1 MNGYNVGNTQEEF
14 DKLMDT
20 NEESRKWAYDRAQE
34 LGYNVGKDYNEFTS
48 LVGPEKPAQ
57 TQANTEQ
64 AAAQAG
70 EAPKQDAA
78 KPTWQQSM
86 AYQMQAGD
94 IARSTQQSM
103 QDFNTRMENIRKG
116 NTLGKTSDYSFN
128 PESGKMEQRYYTTQG
143 DEVTTPT
150 EQSRLNLRYRDEW
163 EATTEEGRKHR
174 EERMQNDYEGAVN
187 AALAKFDP
195 DNAALQVWQQAEDKA
210 RDEFG
215 NYQDERS
222 KPSWNNLVRG
232 AADGMNVTGGLGA
245 DNVDTGIKAFA
256 THLKYHD
263 LQRMANDAW
272 NMLGTERQQA
282 ITDDIA
288 AALKNRYPQATDEQI
303 QQAAKEMARE
313 QSDRRMYAVA
323 IEKNAPQ
330 SATEYFLRKAIGGNA
345 LMKINEAF
353 ARKQAGTTGDWEAR
367 EIAEQQ
373 YEKQGHKVAGIA
385 GTVTGFALD
394 PLTWASAGVG
404 GSAVKGSMWLGGK
417 LLGQAATRKFGST
430 LAGRMI
436 TGAIGGGANFATFE
450 AGGEAL
456 DQTKWGSYIDEETGE
471 RKEGFSW
478 GNVGRRAG
486 HGALM
491 GSITGT
497 IAPFLGNVSDKLVKA
512 TESTAGKLA
521 VRTGELGVGTLAE
534 GTIFAVPELI
544 QKAEE
549 YNNYI
554 DSLSDEN
561 SPNYIA
567 DEQQRAAKIEELRN
581 QRGEAMQDVWTD
593 NMAMIAGFK
602 AQHMLKSAPARIAE
616 YQRLG
621 KGKAGFETRIRMMLD
636 GTRPELALTDDE
648 KKELEGKYD
657 DLKELTEEYKRYAEA
672 KEEYDK
678 AHPNT
683 TDAGRMIGSD
693 AEPDI
698 PYNRFTE
705 LMNDG
710 SISEAARAKMYYY
723 LTGNVLPMST
733 VMFSDVR
740 ENKDAEGNIEGY
752 TVQSIGAN
760 GVITSRTFDS
770 KKRAEVEVNRINRQA
785 ELNGFDVGERFY
797 DNRGDQRR
805 MYEACQTV
813 AEEVGAPANLLFEL
827 MKEKTETMDEVE
839 LQWVEKIVRAYEGLG
854 DKYGSSEVRAEVNE
868 KYGVDVDKAIGKERN
883 RRSDKEQ
890 AAVEEYGKRLF
901 ADAKQKQE
909 EAAGRGEAPVDPN
922 APTTGSQAAALLGL
936 DEEAPGESTESAAFK
951 RGQKADTQERQDIA
965 IELAETG
972 SQEAQDAWNG
982 VVQSISEDAEY
993 MAAQNRE
1000 RNKELRHADG
1010 SLRPAVLKE
1019 KDSEGNNQTVY
1030 IIEGNVQMTPDGS
1043 MVDKA
1048 ASDNIVVIYNPATGE
1063 RKQIDPT
1070 SDTGISSLGAVATAE
1085 QQEADIERRKQEY
1098 IQSQLDEAQ
1107 GTVRFEPG
1115 QQLILPT
1122 GEEAVVV
1129 AIGGEGENIT
1139 VALADGTQATVQRS
1153 ELQRIRD
1160 EKARADYRKRHNIAD
1175 EPQAQQPEA
1184 AQAQPQ
1190 QQQPAANVVSGAPAE
1205 YAEGMEITIRDDEDG
1220 VEKPAMVMGLVRY
1233 ENGQFVPDA
1242 NGGIVEYLMDGEVR
1256 HDHLDK
1262 IGEKV
1267 VNYVVPGQPEPA
1279 AEAPAA
1285 PVAENGLTTE
1295 PQRNDN
1301 GTTAEQPA
1309 EQTPEPQAEPEPTNL
1324 VTPASDQVSD
1334 QVADAMPMTGTGE
1347 DAEPDF
1353 MATTPQRG
1361 HRFIYDEAGL
1371 SREEA
1376 NQFVANNIEA
1386 ANKALDK
1393 VKQKTPKMGTSIV
1406 KFNKDKA
1413 AWQQQVSEAQNA
1425 VDYWN
1430 GVKAEQDRI
1439 ALQEREAQR
1448 ERDAA
1453 AHDAAVL
1460 AEQQRQ
1466 AEELARQQEQAE
1478 RGANAVHP
1486 AIRDK
1491 WEAAPKI
1498 EGAENEI
1505 TLANGERVKGRYVL
1519 VESGAATPSHNPN
1532 MEFAPSEGFPVDENG
1547 QTVNDRDYERDKD
1560 AQDITRSMGASYD
1573 SRAIQEIPIVSNDG
1587 VVLSGNGRTMA
1598 GELAA
1603 QNNTD
1608 GAYIEHLQK
1617 YPQQFGFT
1625 PEQVQGMQHPR
1636 VLFVP
1641 DEAMPYTTETFAK
1654 FNQQGMKSQSRTEQ
1668 SVKLGKTVDDAT
1680 FGRIIQSINAFDSLN
1695 DFYNDPAAAT
1705 NAIGELRNAGVISS
1719 MQYAEMFDGESVSG
1733 AGRQMLENMLIG
1745 KAFEGNPDAIRQL
1758 SAYPAMRQ
1766 SVISALAEISNN
1778 LKLGEDYSVGEE
1790 LASAIDLAYKARKG
1804 GMKSGEPVS
1813 VFARQLNLF
1822 PFEEGET
1829 VADYTNATV
1838 LMLADRLNGSKTNQL
1853 KKWMAIYNHAA
1864 TDAANGQLDVFN
1876 GGVKSKDDIIK
1887 EALNVLDYGT
1897 EAEQRA
1903 AVNAAKEQRK
1913 ATAAGESR
1921 GGSEGVQQDGVSST
1935 GEPGNDVADVKKEL
1949 HAKVND
1955 WLTDENIEW
1964 AEGKDFD
1971 EIAEHFGN
1979 TPEPIAVIPS
1989 IVKDNIPTLEDSYLY
2004 CGKAYMIDHQ
2014 ANHHPELEISEYD
2027 NIQTILDNYDDIKDL
2042 SDGDNIKIAF
2052 VKKLDKGYAVVAELS
2067 KENDKIILHKTFFY
2081 RDAAGRRVPYKN
2093 KPSILKKWSVDGSTT
2108 ISPANEKQ
2116 PADTENISALDHSS
2130 EGKGTNNSA
2139 NNQENSVK
2147 SAERPEKINIK
2158 GKEYDVKEL
2167 ENDLLEELK
2176 DRLSEHDD
2184 MEIVGVRLVGSYMR
2198 GEERPDS
2205 DLDLLME
2212 FKGDA
2217 SEDGLFNE
2225 LNDEDNRITVNGVT
2239 VDVNP
2244 ITKGKSGTMDEWEK
2258 RNAGFTKTE
2267 PNAVKEPAEQPNAN
2281 YTIEPTTYTNK
2292 KGKTTPMHLVTFGR
2306 ELSKE
2311 ELRAGKE
2318 LARESRGW
2326 WDSKQGGFM
2335 MRDEESAKALA
2346 EALGNE
2352 EAVQDAQPLSV
2363 EDVAA
2368 VSDQAEVKAVDEAIK
2383 VEQEPQVTPQ
2393 YDYDREENVLDTVLA
2408 GLREALN
2415 NRTPGSIPNIN
2426 AIEKEI
2432 RDLRKRIKAIED
2444 GMPTA
2449 AGETVP
2455 QAFAQLADLNGRRR
2469 AYERFLRELREKME
2483 EDRRDEA
2490 LAAHGVKLGDKVII
2504 RGKEATI
2511 YDADEKQVTLDTGLA
2526 PVMYEVVDWDKVE
2539 IPKPEKEYHGGDH
2552 VFSLKHNANKDILM
2566 AHHANG
2572 KVEYTFTDGT
2582 KASADEVQ
2590 DALPMEEEASKAVQ
2604 PFKTE
2609 KEAKDYLVSIGYDRD
2624 SQYMNNPKNEAQDYI
2639 DEANYQREQRARQ
2652 EEPKAEQPKQEEK
2665 KEQKA
2670 KSKWV
2675 NEEDQE
2681 RFEKLQQRLR
2691 KKIWGQLNV
2700 GVDPEILAIGVEMS
2714 YLMLKHGAR
2723 KFNEFAKNLIEALG
2737 EEVRPYIKAFYNGA
2751 RDLPEMAEYEK
2762 DMTPYEEVRQF
2773 DVMNFDKKGA
2783 KDIVAT
2789 AEHVA
2794 REQVVEREA
2803 KEATDKL
2810 KQERNEE
2817 RKENEQQVAADTEAI
2832 AGEAAAVAGEV
2843 ESKLP
2848 SAGNEQEVNDLAK
2861 SVDDAIDKVNEQL
2874 AVLGYYEAEPVAGDY
2889 NEAKGYMLNAE
2900 KKAVRNVTELFKTL
2914 TKELGISDPVVYDA
2928 KGKKQKSVRAYIAP
2942 AGGDVTMRLTLDR
2955 DKGIELYM
2963 DFSLQ
2968 PDYENSRDNLK
2979 LTGIMYRVEQPGN
2992 SGQDRYLTS
3001 NEYFPTD
3008 VTVKDMLED
3017 IRRVA
3022 GKWLPKEDYVAMAQR
3037 ISGEKTQEN
3046 AKSGS
3051 KISKSKKK
3059 AVSLQQQ
3066 TMPDLFSGLFD
3077 EEGNSLEP
3085 QNSNDHDTGRENRR
3099 GSVEVPQGESSRSG
3113 SANNS
3118 GLDTSVSERGHD
3130 GRGDSSVQGGAEQV
3144 RSSIGRSSGRL
3155 QGLGERERK
3164 PEPAPLA
3171 ESERKNT
3178 HNNHAERGTD
3188 YAPQS
3193 VNARIEANI
3202 AAIETMQR
3210 LIESGRQATP
3220 EDMSVLRRFSGWG
3233 GLGAAFK
3240 EKDGWVA
3247 NPVNKRLRELL
3258 SPDAYEAANMSRNSA
3273 YYTPAPVI
3281 DTMWDV
3287 ARAMGFRGGSVLE
3300 GSAGIG
3306 NIIGL
3311 MPADMSE
3318 RSDIHAVE
3326 IDETT
3331 GNILSLLYP
3340 DAKVEVKGFEKT
3352 HVPNGSVDL
3361 AITNVPFV
3369 TGLRVMDETGDK
3381 DLSRKFHDIHDF
3393 CIAKNVR
3400 KLKEGGVGIFI
3411 TSSGTLDS
3419 PNSAKLRN
3427 WLVNEGAADV
3437 VGAFRMHNQTFGGTG
3452 ATSDIIVIRKRVNG
3466 QKSANA
3472 IDVSGTL
3479 PIRTVK
3485 YDTGETKRGSSEIII
3500 KDLVLDVNKHFVEHP
3515 EDMAGE
3521 MAFAFEKGDNYRATS
3536 KALYPRPDINQEQRL
3551 SEWARQFA
3559 DMDWDKAE
3567 ERETQQVVYEN
3578 LGEDV
3583 KEGSMLLDG
3592 NGNLCLA
3599 QRGKAVPV
3607 SVNENKVKG
3616 HTKAECF
3623 NGYKAIKDALAD
3635 VLEYQ
3640 TANSDDKGLKPLLD
3654 RLNKAYDDFVK
3665 TYGHLNKNTSISF
3678 LRNDMDYP
3686 SIAALESVSESNDKD
3701 GKRVATYSKTD
3712 VFSHRVV
3719 EKESEPKPTTIKD
3732 GIIASIYLN
3741 GRVDVPYIAEQL
3753 DMSDGDVRRQIVE
3766 SGLGFENPTTTEM
3779 EVSYEYLSGNVREK
3793 LRQARENNAD
3803 GRYDAN
3809 IKALERVIPMDIP
3822 SHLIEFTL
3830 GSSWVEPKLYED
3842 FVKER
3847 TGIDVTLT
3855 NAGGTWLMKEPY
3867 WTDTEQNKAMGVI
3880 SEKCDKTILGH
3891 ELIKAAITCK
3901 TITVSKTVS
3910 TGYGSNKTTET
3921 IVDNEATMACA
3932 NKVDEIRQDF
3942 KDWARGRMQNDPEMA
3957 ERMERV
3963 YNELFNNS
3971 VPKEIP
3977 DEFVPEHFGGAAT
3990 VVNGKPFKLRP
4001 HQAKAAIRATTQPL
4015 MLAHEV
4021 GSGKT
4026 YTLITTAMEM
4036 RRLGTA
4042 RKPMIV
4048 VQNATVGQFVASA
4061 KALYPNAKILTL
4073 EDADRNAEG
4082 RRNFYAKIR
4091 YNDWDMIVV
4100 PQSVFERIP
4109 DSEERQIRFIED
4121 KIEEKMMVLEKMRE
4135 ASDDSRDPVVRQA
4148 ERELEQLGDELNELK
4163 LSLQVRKSGGK
4174 AEKDEKREAKTR
4186 QNAMVKAQE
4195 MLDRETD
4202 DVADFDDMGID
4213 ALLVDEAHEYKHLGF
4228 ATAMQRG
4235 VKGVDPSYS
4244 KKSQGVY
4251 LKTQAV
4257 LEKNNGKNVVFAT
4270 GTPISNTA
4278 AEIWTFMRYL
4288 MPADTMRE
4296 YGIYYFD
4303 DFVRNFGNIQQ
4314 MLEFATNGKYKE
4326 NNRFAGYVNL
4336 PELVRIW
4343 SGVTDTVLNREVEAQ
4358 RKKEGG
4364 KSAIPKMEGGK
4375 AQDIYLPQTM
4385 ALRGVM
4391 KYVKDQ
4397 LDEYEK
4403 MSGKQK
4409 KENSHIP
4416 LVMYGIAKAA
4426 AVDARLVLEDAE
4438 DEPNSKTNE
4447 AVRQTLRSLEET
4459 KKYKGTVAIFAD
4471 NYQNKATGFNI
4482 YEDIRKKLIE
4492 AGVPEDQ
4499 VIVMK
4504 SGMSI
4509 KKKLEIFDKVNRG
4522 DVRVIMGST
4531 FTLGTGVNI
4540 QERLHTLI
4548 HVDAPNRPMD
4558 YTQRNGRILRQ
4569 GNLHNDWGIPVR
4581 VLRFGVEDSLD
4592 VTAYQRLKTKGAI
4605 ADSIM
4610 EGKKMMDNSMENRV
4624 LEEEQDL
4631 FGDITAQLSGSQYAL
4646 LKNQVEKEVKKL
4658 EARKKQYEAD
4668 QTYVH
4673 NQKPRLKSLI
4683 KYSEDKAAD
4692 YRKALTKVEAAKMD
4706 GITVGGKKFLTLE
4719 AMADYIKDYN
4729 SKQREQQ
4736 EQVRTV
4742 YGYDAKAESDLTV
4755 NAGGFDFKIHRVI
4768 TKEQAQEKGQLSISF
4783 YAKTRMT
4790 YSCPELGLED
4800 VPVDG
4805 QRLKSALE
4813 DIVNNVLSGDD
4824 FREGVERTERAA
4836 EIYRGELKQVE
4847 ARDGKPFEY
4856 ADALKQAK
4864 DKLAEYEELMKAE
4877 MAEKEAKYAEMDA
4890 SVEAA
4895 NGVRLTD
4902 EDSEDTSEDTASYRI
4917 REDEPPT
4924 KTGIGYKVFV
4934 LKDGKLYPP
4943 MVANPNGEATPVGVW
4958 LDADAAPVA
4967 GVTKTGRQ
4975 QVKAGGKG
4983 TQGGSGK
4990 LAYRPGWHLGEIPYA
5005 LQFNRINPETG
5016 QRELFPANFVWAE
5029 VEYSND
5035 VDYQEEAM
5043 SYGMNANGKFQHSLA
5058 GLPRLPENGSYKY
5071 RTNPD
5076 PNTDPWVITGAMKVN
5091 RILKPSEVDAMVEA
5105 AGREPQE
5112 RQAGAITDE
5121 QVEALNAKVKRT
5133 MQEDRDMM
5141 RSTVQQMG
5149 EKLHTDINIIEDVNE
5164 FTHPNVEIQERRRKA
5179 KGWYDRATGQVNIV
5193 LANNKDVDDVKA
5205 TVGHETIAHKGL
5217 RELVGEENYGEFLDE
5232 TYNHL
5237 RDDLKKGVDEAAGR
5251 AFVDDTANNGERAKS
5266 YEEHRRTATDEL
5278 FGRMAE
5284 KPFEEFSE
5292 GERTL
5297 WQRIKATVRRLLDKF
5312 LGTLKLPKW
5321 FEIGDN
5327 ELRYMLWR
5335 SKERMER
5342 GKEDPIDVARD
5353 IVKREELKL
5362 DDAGSTDLYRD
5373 GDETGDI
5380 WSDQSMSLQERMT
5393 AAAIRLANN
5402 HSDNKTLRNDAMRA
5416 IGGNLADLRRAMSLQ
5431 RTFDMTTVKRVADL
5445 VRVLMDGGYLNGL
5458 SQQEVKRLLAAVKNS
5473 VGKNDIERDVQK
5485 VMDIMIDNQLKHAEA
5500 ALQQLEAIRG
5510 SKVDARGVEV
5520 QGQLDPA
5527 GAHIMKVFKK
5537 TRGMEKTDI
5546 EEALADAQQR
5556 MGSSDAAVA
5565 DEAALDYTGLQ
5576 LAKEYAEN
5584 IKDSKVEERNLREEM
5599 KQAHDEASER
5609 DRDTESYRQYIASV
5623 QEAIRQNK
5631 IERAESYADLAGK
5644 LTGSLR
5650 GSIENAKAF
5659 KEAEKQRIR
5668 EIQHNANSDMQGRPS
5683 DEHYKPKFMDKFV
5696 NNSFVSYVF
5705 APLATFDQ
5713 MLRMFG
5719 GKSANG
5725 EGYLYNRFM
5734 RGWVDA
5740 REKEIKGVREKYAIL
5755 DAKAAELFGGKVKTW
5770 GDLIRRVGK
5779 LPKATVSFWNGGEM
5793 QEHEL
5798 TQGNLMYI
5806 YMVDKML
5813 DGRMKLRRM
5822 GITEEDIEDIENA
5835 LDPRLIQLADWL
5847 QDEFLVDTRN
5857 EYNKTH
5863 KRMFGASMSA
5873 IEHYFPLKIL
5883 ANARADKPEDLDN
5896 PDKGD
5901 GISTATGSIIKRRRN
5916 SLALDITGADA
5927 LSVILDHVAQME
5939 HWNAYAEFNRD
5950 LNTLR
5955 TYRHFRN
5962 QVQNMTTIYGSGK
5975 ELWRKFNDVCQMAAG
5990 TYRPPRTKLDEAAVN
6005 FAKGV
6010 TAAKVSFRVFTALKQ
6025 FLSWPAFIPETRP
6038 DYLLANLANPV
6049 KAWKWSMENMPIFDE
6064 RWRSRMAG
6072 DPRLL
6077 KSDMDWKM
6085 WRTRIVQLA
6094 SRVGMAPNA
6103 FVDALTISIG
6113 AHSIY
6118 QTRKARYLRE
6128 GYNEEQAEHKAIQD
6142 AETLYN
6148 ETQQSSEGA
6157 FTSTMQVDRSWLS
6170 VMFTVF
6176 RNASMSYTR
6185 QLYDALRNL
6194 KHNLTPGGRARSI
6207 EFMTKQLLREWNASV
6222 DGEGNWSAEDT
6233 ARAEK
6238 AAKSRFNRQLLKD
6251 TLRVA
6256 TFGYIMQLAW
6266 NLGAYLPYLLFGGD
6280 DDEKQKMWDDVWA
6293 HTMFGS
6299 VEGLTGGDV
6308 MSDAGRML
6316 VTGESNPAYLSK
6328 DMPLTS
6334 DFTEMLKKLGSGK
6347 HTEALNDIT
6356 NLVVQSGIGVN
6367 PQSITDGVLAIMD
6380 ACGDDP
6386 ELAHEAS
6393 ICVMR
6398 ILQMPQSQIDKMYF
6412 DEVGLSGKEVSK
6424 YTPAQLAERYAR
6436 FKVKRSNF
6444 FAPWAWD
6451 DEKSME
6457 KFTKKA
6463 DKTIKER
6470 TAKMG
6475 DAGVNDTYLQYEEV
6489 YKGID
6494 ERVKAAR
6501 KLVETDYVK
6510 AAQMMASAQDS
6521 KDFTIYEEFKAMDGN
6536 LDKFAKGYL
6545 ASKTPEEAALYRE
6558 TMLRYKSAMVEVLD
6572 AGTQEER
6579 KAALGTL
6586 SGVMEDFSKR
6596 YKSLVT
6602 Q

>member
-1 MNGYNVGNTQEEF
+1 MNGYNVSNTQEEF

-57 TQANTEQ
+57 ANTEQ
-64 AAAQAG
+64 TAAQAG
-70 EAPKQDAA
+70 EASKQDAA

-116 NTLGKTSDYSFN
+116 NTLGKTSESVFN

-143 DEVTTPT
+143 DEVGSRF
-150 EQSRLNLRYRDEW
+150 EQSLYNVENEKAEKEQTEKDIARRQVEDLSSDIDSALNDAKGRSVKQY
-163 EATTEEGRKHR
+163 TEYHEKNPL
-174 EERMQNDYEGAVN
+174 M
-187 AALAKFDP
+187 AALES
-195 DNAALQVWQQAEDKA
+195 AA
-210 RDEFG
+210 
-215 NYQDERS
+215 
-222 KPSWNNLVRG
+222 G
-232 AADGMNVTGGLGA
+232 AADPIEMQRQTYEQMHRSQNIPTKEAEQLNREIAELEAAQRSMRDAKRIIAEADHNAQKGTFGKWLESSFAGGAARGLKQKLF
-245 DNVDTGIKAFA
+245 DVDTWDFGGSDLSDAGALMTALRAEDSGKLLTKSQQMLLDAKAVELATDAYFGSEVGRGYKAGKVTAESIPFMLEMCINPAAGAGQSASAMMTRYALKRFGKQAVRNNIKKF
-256 THLKYHD
+256 
-263 LQRMANDAW
+263 
-272 NMLGTERQQA
+272 
-282 ITDDIA
+282 A
-288 AALKNRYPQATDEQI
+288 AAKIGARVAGDIVGAAT
-303 QQAAKEMARE
+303 M
-313 QSDRRMYAVA
+313 
-323 IEKNAPQ
+323 
-330 SATEYFLRKAIGGNA
+330 
-345 LMKINEAF
+345 
-353 ARKQAGTTGDWEAR
+353 AGTTGSIRTAADAVKRATGDVMYNFDDEGQIAFAGHSNGEDAGTAIAKAYANTTIANYSEMVGEYFAPVLGAVGKAARKGMGKIGLESVGKFMDDVAASDVAKVVTDFEKHSKWNGVVGEYAEEVAGNIMNAAIVGDQTLDTDPETGVFNLDNNIDTFLGVSLMGGFMSGVKTAGYRTPKYRARQQMRQADDAALQAFGGNQDAWGAIRNTLAFGDDIDVKTMLADVAVNTGLSDEQKASVFQYSEAAER
-367 EIAEQQ
+367 YKGMLKGEQKGQAETTGDNISEEDKQEEVKGIAEQ
-373 YEKQGHKVAGIA
+373 Y
-385 GTVTGFALD
+385 
-394 PLTWASAGVG
+394 
-404 GSAVKGSMWLGGK
+404 
-417 LLGQAATRKFGST
+417 
-430 LAGRMI
+430 GR
-436 TGAIGGGANFATFE
+436 
-450 AGGEAL
+450 
-456 DQTKWGSYIDEETGE
+456 D
-471 RKEGFSW
+471 
-478 GNVGRRAG
+478 
-486 HGALM
+486 
-491 GSITGT
+491 
-497 IAPFLGNVSDKLVKA
+497 
-512 TESTAGKLA
+512 
-521 VRTGELGVGTLAE
+521 
-534 GTIFAVPELI
+534 
-544 QKAEE
+544 
-549 YNNYI
+549 
-554 DSLSDEN
+554 
-561 SPNYIA
+561 
-567 DEQQRAAKIEELRN
+567 
-581 QRGEAMQDVWTD
+581 
-593 NMAMIAGFK
+593 
-602 AQHMLKSAPARIAE
+602 
-616 YQRLG
+616 
-621 KGKAGFETRIRMMLD
+621 
-636 GTRPELALTDDE
+636 
-648 KKELEGKYD
+648 
-657 DLKELTEEYKRYAEA
+657 
-672 KEEYDK
+672 
-678 AHPNT
+678 
-683 TDAGRMIGSD
+683 
-693 AEPDI
+693 
-698 PYNRFTE
+698 
-705 LMNDG
+705 
-710 SISEAARAKMYYY
+710 
-723 LTGNVLPMST
+723 
-733 VMFSDVR
+733 
-740 ENKDAEGNIEGY
+740 
-752 TVQSIGAN
+752 
-760 GVITSRTFDS
+760 
-770 KKRAEVEVNRINRQA
+770 
-785 ELNGFDVGERFY
+785 
-797 DNRGDQRR
+797 
-805 MYEACQTV
+805 
-813 AEEVGAPANLLFEL
+813 
-827 MKEKTETMDEVE
+827 
-839 LQWVEKIVRAYEGLG
+839 
-854 DKYGSSEVRAEVNE
+854 
-868 KYGVDVDKAIGKERN
+868 
-883 RRSDKEQ
+883 
-890 AAVEEYGKRLF
+890 
-901 ADAKQKQE
+901 
-909 EAAGRGEAPVDPN
+909 
-922 APTTGSQAAALLGL
+922 
-936 DEEAPGESTESAAFK
+936 
-951 RGQKADTQERQDIA
+951 ADTQERQDIA

-982 VVQSISEDAEY
+982 VVQSINEDAEY

-1010 SLRPAVLKE
+1010 SLHPAVLKE
-1019 KDSEGNNQTVY
+1019 KDSEGYNQTVY

-1070 SDTGISSLGAVATAE
+1070 SDTGITYLGISSSPE

-1098 IQSQLDEAQ
+1098 IQEMIDDAQ
-1107 GTVRFEPG
+1107 GTVRFAPG

-1129 AIGGEGENIT
+1129 AVSGNGEDVT
-1139 VALADGTQATVQRS
+1139 VALADGTQTTVQRS

-1184 AQAQPQ
+1184 VQAQPQ

-1285 PVAENGLTTE
+1285 PVAGNGLTTE
-1295 PQRNDN
+1295 PQRNEN
-1301 GTTAEQPA
+1301 GVTAEAQQPAEVAAPEQPA
-1309 EQTPEPQAEPEPTNL
+1309 AEVQPAAAAEPAAEAAT
-1324 VTPASDQVSD
+1324 
-1334 QVADAMPMTGTGE
+1334 DAMPMTGTGE

-1361 HRFIYDEAGL
+1361 HRYIYDEAGL

-1386 ANKALDK
+1386 ANKTLDK
-1393 VKQKTPKMGTSIV
+1393 VKGKAPKMGTSIA
-1406 KFNKDKA
+1406 KYNKDKA
-1413 AWQQQVSEAQNA
+1413 AWAQQVADAQST

-1430 GVKAEQDRI
+1430 GVKAEQDNI
-1439 ALQEREAQR
+1439 VSQEQEAQR

-1453 AHDAAVL
+1453 RQAAADE
-1460 AEQQRQ
+1460 AEKQRQ

-1478 RGANAVHP
+1478 DGANAVSP
-1486 AIRDK
+1486 AIREK

-1498 EGAENEI
+1498 EGHEQEI

-1519 VESGAATPSHNPN
+1519 TESGAATPSHNPN

-1560 AQDITRSMGASYD
+1560 AQEITRSMGANYD
-1573 SRAIQEIPIVSNDG
+1573 SRALRHVPVVTRDG
-1587 VVLSGNGRTMA
+1587 IVLSGNGRTMA
-1598 GELAA
+1598 GDLAA
-1603 QNNTD
+1603 RDNTD
-1608 GAYIEHLQK
+1608 GGYIEYLQN
-1617 YPQQFGFT
+1617 YPKQFGFT
-1625 PEQVQGMQHPR
+1625 TEQVKGMQHPR
-1636 VLFVP
+1636 VFFMP

-1654 FNQQGMKSQSRTEQ
+1654 FNQQSMKSLSRTEQ

-1680 FGRIIQSINAFDSLN
+1680 FGRIIQSINAFDALT
-1695 DFYNDPAAAT
+1695 DFYNDPVAAT
-1705 NAIGELRNAGVISS
+1705 NAIGELRDAGAINA
-1719 MQYAEMFDGESVSG
+1719 MQYAEMFDGEKVSG
-1733 AGRQMLENMLIG
+1733 IGRQMLENMLVG

-1758 SAYPAMRQ
+1758 AAYPAMRQ

-1778 LKLGEDYSVGEE
+1778 IKLGEEYSVENE
-1790 LASAIDLAYKARKG
+1790 LASAIDLAYQARKSG
-1804 GMKSGEPVS
+1804 TKSGEPVS

-1822 PFEEGET
+1822 PFEDGET

-1838 LMLADRLNGSKTNQL
+1838 LMLADRLNGSKVNALKNLMALYNQ
-1853 KKWMAIYNHAA
+1853 AA
-1864 TDAANGQLDVFN
+1864 AAAASGQLDVFS
-1876 GGVKSKDDIIK
+1876 GGVKSKSDIIK
-1887 EALNVLDYGT
+1887 ETLNVLDYGT
-1897 EAEQRA
+1897 KSEQKA
-1903 AVNAAKEQRK
+1903 ALNAAREERK
-1913 ATAAGESR
+1913 AAATAGQG
-1921 GGSEGVQQDGVSST
+1921 GGSEGVQQNGADDAGKPGDGRRTDSGHLAERQGDLGKTNQQVNVSDTEFDEDGSPFVLSSNGST
-1935 GEPGNDVADVKKEL
+1935 VFGEIRKENKLTPAPIKLSLGNSKYGRVHLEKRHGEQIRKAGFNSVEEFVEFVANNFKRIKVGENSVGEPNGTYL
-1949 HAKVND
+1949 
-1955 WLTDENIEW
+1955 LQ
-1964 AEGKDFD
+1964 
-1971 EIAEHFGN
+1971 
-1979 TPEPIAVIPS
+1979 
-1989 IVKDNIPTLEDSYLY
+1989 LEDGHNNTLYIELSTDNSYWSVNSGGVFREGY
-2004 CGKAYMIDHQ
+2004 
-2014 ANHHPELEISEYD
+2014 
-2027 NIQTILDNYDDIKDL
+2027 
-2042 SDGDNIKIAF
+2042 GDNKEDVWSASEEQNEQSATDNT
-2052 VKKLDKGYAVVAELS
+2052 LRAADKSDNPATPNGNVS
-2067 KENDKIILHKTFFY
+2067 
-2081 RDAAGRRVPYKN
+2081 
-2093 KPSILKKWSVDGSTT
+2093 KPSKDKLQAGSAIATPASDSATELVTT
-2108 ISPANEKQ
+2108 
-2116 PADTENISALDHSS
+2116 LDAQQGGGQIGRASSQSNVSS
-2130 EGKGTNNSA
+2130 EGKGTNKSA
-2139 NNQENSVK
+2139 NNQEKAEV
-2147 SAERPEKINIK
+2147 SAPENENT
-2158 GKEYDVKEL
+2158 GKVQ
-2167 ENDLLEELK
+2167 
-2176 DRLSEHDD
+2176 SE
-2184 MEIVGVRLVGSYMR
+2184 VGKAAAEGNV
-2198 GEERPDS
+2198 
-2205 DLDLLME
+2205 
-2212 FKGDA
+2212 
-2217 SEDGLFNE
+2217 
-2225 LNDEDNRITVNGVT
+2225 
-2239 VDVNP
+2239 
-2244 ITKGKSGTMDEWEK
+2244 
-2258 RNAGFTKTE
+2258 
-2267 PNAVKEPAEQPNAN
+2267 VKEPAEQPSAN

-2306 ELSKE
+2306 ELTKDE
-2311 ELRAGKE
+2311 IRAGKE
-2318 LARESRGW
+2318 LAKESRGW

-2352 EAVQDAQPLSV
+2352 EAVQDAQPLSA
-2363 EDVAA
+2363 EDMAA
-2368 VSDQAEVKAVDEAIK
+2368 VSDQAEVKAV
-2383 VEQEPQVTPQ
+2383 
-2393 YDYDREENVLDTVLA
+2393 
-2408 GLREALN
+2408 
-2415 NRTPGSIPNIN
+2415 
-2426 AIEKEI
+2426 
-2432 RDLRKRIKAIED
+2432 
-2444 GMPTA
+2444 
-2449 AGETVP
+2449 
-2455 QAFAQLADLNGRRR
+2455 
-2469 AYERFLRELREKME
+2469 
-2483 EDRRDEA
+2483 
-2490 LAAHGVKLGDKVII
+2490 
-2504 RGKEATI
+2504 
-2511 YDADEKQVTLDTGLA
+2511 
-2526 PVMYEVVDWDKVE
+2526 
-2539 IPKPEKEYHGGDH
+2539 
-2552 VFSLKHNANKDILM
+2552 
-2566 AHHANG
+2566 
-2572 KVEYTFTDGT
+2572 
-2582 KASADEVQ
+2582 
-2590 DALPMEEEASKAVQ
+2590 
-2604 PFKTE
+2604 
-2609 KEAKDYLVSIGYDRD
+2609 
-2624 SQYMNNPKNEAQDYI
+2624 

-2652 EEPKAEQPKQEEK
+2652 EEPKAEQEEPKAEEQPQQ
-2665 KEQKA
+2665 EQKA

-2751 RDLPEMAEYEK
+2751 RDLPEMEEYEK

-2773 DVMNFDKKGA
+2773 DVMNFDKEGA

-2832 AGEAAAVAGEV
+2832 ASEAAAVAGEV

-2861 SVDDAIDKVNEQL
+2861 SIDDAIDKVNEQL

-2889 NEAKGYMLNAE
+2889 NEYKGYMRNAE
-2900 KKAVRNVTELFKTL
+2900 KKAEKNVTELFKTL

-2928 KGKKQKSVRAYIAP
+2928 KGRKQKSVNVNIAP
-2942 AGGDVTMRLTLDR
+2942 AGGDVTMRFTLDR
-2955 DKGIELYM
+2955 GKGIELYM
-2963 DFSLQ
+2963 DFTMQ
-2968 PDYENSRDNLK
+2968 PDYENGKSDNLK

-3008 VTVKDMLED
+3008 VTVSQMVDG
-3017 IRRVA
+3017 IRRAA

-3037 ISGEKTQEN
+3037 ISEAQAPESPK
-3046 AKSGS
+3046 GS
-3051 KISKSKKK
+3051 KESTKPRKK
-3059 AVSLQQQ
+3059 AAQKVSI
-3066 TMPDLFSGLFD
+3066 PDLFSDWFNENEPEGKGSEQGKSAQTEKKSAKNLDISEKIATFTPSADMNVLEKPIEVHEGKDAVAWVERNKEALLKRCSELANPKNILDPDEVRNILQMIGYDGKNVPAYKEAGNILVAELFKRQMAEAVASGNPSITFMSGIGGAGKGTSLRKGGIDIASRGVVYDAAFNGKKKLFRKMKEARDAGMTDIQVIVVHNDALTAFKNTVARGKSIGRFLGINYFLQSYEERKDLLGYITQKANELGVKVTIVPLDNTGNNVKGRISVEQAIAEWDYDPSHYLEDILKFLDDEIQQGRLTENQIAAVAGDISDLEQRQGLLGD
-3077 EEGNSLEP
+3077 VLGLAERIRGRLLSGKGGNLQREVSKRVERLTGDEGNSVEP
-3085 QNSNDHDTGRENRR
+3085 SKEKDYGLQRVHELRSEGLPAEDIQQAE
-3099 GSVEVPQGESSRSG
+3099 RSG
-3113 SANNS
+3113 GRSQENGQEGGRPDGEREG
-3118 GLDTSVSERGHD
+3118 GLSERT
-3130 GRGDSSVQGGAEQV
+3130 
-3144 RSSIGRSSGRL
+3144 GRSSGRV
-3155 QGLGERERK
+3155 QGLSQ
-3164 PEPAPLA
+3164 PAPLT

-3210 LIESGRQATP
+3210 LIESGQQATP
-3220 EDMSVLRRFSGWG
+3220 EDMAVLRRFSGWG
-3233 GLGAAFK
+3233 GLGSAFN
-3240 EKDGWVA
+3240 EKDGWRA
-3247 NPVNKRLRELL
+3247 NPINQRLREIL
-3258 SPDAYEAANMSRNSA
+3258 SPEAYEAANMSRNSA

-3352 HVPNGSVDL
+3352 NVPNGSVDL

-3400 KLKEGGVGIFI
+3400 KLKEGGIGIFI

-3427 WLVNEGAADV
+3427 WIVNEGGADV

-3479 PIRTVK
+3479 PVRTVK
-3485 YDTGETKRGSSEIII
+3485 FNTTETRRNGTYAVT
-3500 KDLVLDVNKHFVEHP
+3500 KDLVLDINKHFVEHP

-3551 SEWARQFA
+3551 SEWAKQFQN
-3559 DMDWDKAE
+3559 MDWDKAE
-3567 ERETQQVVYEN
+3567 EKESQQVVYEN

-3599 QRGKAVPV
+3599 QRGRAVPI

-3623 NGYKAIKDALAD
+3623 NAYKAIKDALAD

-3654 RLNKAYDDFVK
+3654 RLNKAYDDFVN

-3678 LRNDMDYP
+3678 LRNDMDFP
-3686 SIAALESVSESNDKD
+3686 SIAALERVGQKGDKNSQN
-3701 GKRVATYSKTD
+3701 VVTYSKTD
-3712 VFSHRVV
+3712 IFSHRVV
-3719 EKESEPKPTTIKD
+3719 EAKSEPKPTTIKD

-3753 DMSDGDVRRQIVE
+3753 NMSEGDVRRQIVE

-3793 LRQARENNAD
+3793 LRQAQENNAD

-3842 FVKER
+3842 YVKER
-3847 TGIDVTLT
+3847 TGLDVKLT
-3855 NAGGTWLMKEPY
+3855 NAGGTWVMKEPY

-3880 SEKCDKTILGH
+3880 SEKYDKTILGH

-3901 TITVSKTVS
+3901 SISVTKTE
-3910 TGYGSNKTTET
+3910 TRGWGSNKTTET

-3942 KDWARGRMQNDPEMA
+3942 KDWARGRMQSDPEMS

-3963 YNELFNNS
+3963 YNDMFNNS
-3971 VPKEIP
+3971 VPMEIP
-3977 DEFVPEHFGGAAT
+3977 EEFIPEHFGGQAT
-3990 VVNGKPFKLRP
+3990 IVKGKEFKMGT
-4001 HQAKAAIRATTQPL
+4001 HQAKAVIRATTQPL

-4026 YTLITTAMEM
+4026 YTLISTAMEM

-4100 PQSVFERIP
+4100 PQSVLERIP
-4109 DSEERQIRFIED
+4109 DSEERQIRFVED

-4135 ASDDSRDPVVRQA
+4135 AADGNGRDPAVRQA
-4148 ERELEQLGDELNELK
+4148 ERELEQLGDELNNLR
-4163 LSLQVRKSGGK
+4163 LSIQEREAGR
-4174 AEKDEKREAKTR
+4174 KDEKREAKTR

-4288 MPADTMRE
+4288 MPADTMRD

-4343 SGVTDTVLNREVEAQ
+4343 SGITDTRLNDDIEAE
-4358 RKKEGG
+4358 RIAKGEEAK
-4364 KSAIPKMEGGK
+4364 IPELEGGK
-4375 AQDIYLPQTM
+4375 AQDIYLPQTK

-4397 LDEYEK
+4397 LDAYEK

-4426 AVDARLVLEDAE
+4426 AVDARLVLEDAA

-4447 AVRQTLRSLEET
+4447 AVRQTLRSLEDT
-4459 KKYKGTVAIFAD
+4459 KDYNGTVAIFAD

-4499 VIVMK
+4499 IVVMK

-4540 QERLHTLI
+4540 QHRLHTLI
-4548 HVDAPNRPMD
+4548 HLDAPNRPMD

-4569 GNLHNDWGIPVR
+4569 GNLHKKWGLPVR

-4610 EGKKMMDNSMENRV
+4610 RGKKMMDNSMENRV

-4658 EARKKQYEAD
+4658 EARKKQWEAD

-4692 YRKALTKVEAAKMD
+4692 YRKALAKVEAAKMD
-4706 GITVGGKKFLTLE
+4706 GITVGGKKFPTLE
-4719 AMADYIKDYN
+4719 AMSDYIKDYN

-4736 EQVRTV
+4736 EQVRTA
-4742 YGYDAKAESDLTV
+4742 YGHDAKAESDLTV

-4890 SVEAA
+4890 DVEAA
-4895 NGVRLTD
+4895 TGIKAVEEEEEGT
-4902 EDSEDTSEDTASYRI
+4902 EDTGSYRTS
-4917 REDEPPT
+4917 DEQ
-4924 KTGIGYKVFV
+4924 
-4934 LKDGKLYPP
+4934 DG
-4943 MVANPNGEATPVGVW
+4943 
-4958 LDADAAPVA
+4958 ADMPDQ
-4967 GVTKTGRQ
+4967 T
-4975 QVKAGGKG
+4975 
-4983 TQGGSGK
+4983 S
-4990 LAYRPGWHLGEIPYA
+4990 
-5005 LQFNRINPETG
+5005 PETK
-5016 QRELFPANFVWAE
+5016 RKT
-5029 VEYSND
+5029 VE
-5035 VDYQEEAM
+5035 
-5043 SYGMNANGKFQHSLA
+5043 
-5058 GLPRLPENGSYKY
+5058 
-5071 RTNPD
+5071 
-5076 PNTDPWVITGAMKVN
+5076 
-5091 RILKPSEVDAMVEA
+5091 
-5105 AGREPQE
+5105 
-5112 RQAGAITDE
+5112 
-5121 QVEALNAKVKRT
+5121 
-5133 MQEDRDMM
+5133 
-5141 RSTVQQMG
+5141 QMG

-5164 FTHPNVEIQERRRKA
+5164 ITHPNAEIQERRRKA
-5179 KGWYDRATGQVNIV
+5179 KGWYDRVTGKVYVV
-5193 LANNKDVDDVKA
+5193 LANNRDVDDVKA
-5205 TVGHETIAHKGL
+5205 TIAHETIAHKGL
-5217 RELVGEENYGEFLDE
+5217 RELIGEDRYNEFLDE
-5232 TYNHL
+5232 TYKHL
-5237 RDDLKKGVDEAAGR
+5237 RDDLKKQVDDAAGR
-5251 AFVDDTANNGERAKS
+5251 AFMDDTTNNGEKAQS
-5266 YEEHRRTATDEL
+5266 YEQHRRTATDEL

-5312 LGTLKLPKW
+5312 LGSLKLPKW

-5353 IVKREELKL
+5353 IVKREELGL
-5362 DDAGSTDLYRD
+5362 NDDAVYTMSDSSESFAKLQKRAVKQKGIVMPRLSEKEIKIVDVPKHGFEGTGKEVLKSAEKWAKENIVGTHTAKDSEDKTFEYTIAKKSIDKYLSASSLKNSDNIGVHISVLKKLPEVISNSIEAEIHPDYTKNDEGVRKADSPINNQSLIHRFYGAATIDGKTYRVKTTMKEYADKNRANNAYTYEVTKIELLEAPVRGGNETSKDPVAMTSNNSISGAKLLKDIEKEYDKGVKLLAQNANSQEVQGGVGKISDESTDLYRD
-5373 GDETGDI
+5373 GDGTQQEYNRAVNTG
-5380 WSDQSMSLQERMT
+5380 EK
-5393 AAAIRLANN
+5393 
-5402 HSDNKTLRNDAMRA
+5402 KTLRLTAFNFREAFQDSMLALRKLQEVVEKKYGRKLPSSADAWTYENALSSINMQQRKQFIDNLYEPMMKVSDELIKQGADVEEQNRYMICKHGLERNIVFAQRDFAEYQKENPNGQKTLDDFRRDYSGLTAITGLDDLADIEAEAERIVKEFEAKYGNTCNELWDAINKCTKWTLQKSYISGMMSKQAYEKVRDMFDYYIPLRGWDETTAEDVFDYFMREHGAFNGTLKAAKGRTSVADDPLATIGNMGESA
-5416 IGGNLADLRRAMSLQ
+5416 ILQGNKNVMKRRLLNMAVNYPTDVCQVRDVWLTEDALGNWVANFPHIPDDATADDIAQILAQHEADMQNLAQQGKAMKQ
-5431 RTFDMTTVKRVADL
+5431 R
-5445 VRVLMDGGYLNGL
+5445 NGL
-5458 SQQEVKRLLAAVKNS
+5458 DIDYRIDPKDIPDHAVVAYVNGQQNVIYINGNPRAAQAVNGKTGEDTESKN
-5473 VGKNDIERDVQK
+5473 
-5485 VMDIMIDNQLKHAEA
+5485 
-5500 ALQQLEAIRG
+5500 AIRRL
-5510 SKVDARGVEV
+5510 VDFLFKDIKRFYSSAITGYNPNFAVANFVRDFGHGVAITYVNKGVIGMARYVARLPETIAYLLKA
-5520 QGQLDPA
+5520 QA
-5527 GAHIMKVFKK
+5527 GF
-5537 TRGMEKTDI
+5537 
-5546 EEALADAQQR
+5546 
-5556 MGSSDAAVA
+5556 MGSSQMDMYFTEFVDNGGITGYAHLNDVDSWKADNRKRMARLSALQKVRVTPEKGIKAVI
-5565 DEAALDYTGLQ
+5565 EAIGWFSETLELVPRFNTYLCD
-5576 LAKEYAEN
+5576 
-5584 IKDSKVEERNLREEM
+5584 REE
-5599 KQAHDEASER
+5599 
-5609 DRDTESYRQYIASV
+5609 
-5623 QEAIRQNK
+5623 
-5631 IERAESYADLAGK
+5631 
-5644 LTGSLR
+5644 
-5650 GSIENAKAF
+5650 
-5659 KEAEKQRIR
+5659 
-5668 EIQHNANSDMQGRPS
+5668 
-5683 DEHYKPKFMDKFV
+5683 
-5696 NNSFVSYVF
+5696 
-5705 APLATFDQ
+5705 
-5713 MLRMFG
+5713 
-5719 GKSANG
+5719 GKS
-5725 EGYLYNRFM
+5725 
-5734 RGWVDA
+5734 
-5740 REKEIKGVREKYAIL
+5740 IQSSI
-5755 DAKAAELFGGKVKTW
+5755 KAAK
-5770 GDLIRRVGK
+5770 
-5779 LPKATVSFWNGGEM
+5779 
-5793 QEHEL
+5793 
-5798 TQGNLMYI
+5798 
-5806 YMVDKML
+5806 
-5813 DGRMKLRRM
+5813 
-5822 GITEEDIEDIENA
+5822 
-5835 LDPRLIQLADWL
+5835 
-5847 QDEFLVDTRN
+5847 
-5857 EYNKTH
+5857 
-5863 KRMFGASMSA
+5863 
-5873 IEHYFPLKIL
+5873 
-5883 ANARADKPEDLDN
+5883 
-5896 PDKGD
+5896 
-5901 GISTATGSIIKRRRN
+5901 
-5916 SLALDITGADA
+5916 DIT
-5927 LSVILDHVAQME
+5927 
-5939 HWNAYAEFNRD
+5939 
-5950 LNTLR
+5950 
-5955 TYRHFRN
+5955 
-5962 QVQNMTTIYGSGK
+5962 
-5975 ELWRKFNDVCQMAAG
+5975 
-5990 TYRPPRTKLDEAAVN
+5990 VN
-6005 FAKGV
+6005 FNKKGSEM
-6010 TAAKVSFRVFTALKQ
+6010 TPGAWGA
-6025 FLSWPAFIPETRP
+6025 
-6038 DYLLANLANPV
+6038 LANLLRYEKMFFNP
-6049 KAWKWSMENMPIFDE
+6049 
-6064 RWRSRMAG
+6064 
-6072 DPRLL
+6072 
-6077 KSDMDWKM
+6077 
-6085 WRTRIVQLA
+6085 IVQGL
-6094 SRVGMAPNA
+6094 NQ
-6103 FVDALTISIG
+6103 F
-6113 AHSIY
+6113 Y
-6118 QTRKARYLRE
+6118 E
-6128 GYNEEQAEHKAIQD
+6128 
-6142 AETLYN
+6142 
-6148 ETQQSSEGA
+6148 
-6157 FTSTMQVDRSWLS
+6157 
-6170 VMFTVF
+6170 
-6176 RNASMSYTR
+6176 
-6185 QLYDALRNL
+6185 
-6194 KHNLTPGGRARSI
+6194 
-6207 EFMTKQLLREWNASV
+6207 
-6222 DGEGNWSAEDT
+6222 
-6233 ARAEK
+6233 
-6238 AAKSRFNRQLLKD
+6238 AAKKNPRRFA
-6251 TLRVA
+6251 VA
-6256 TFGYIMQLAW
+6256 TLHLPV
-6266 NLGAYLPYLLFGGD
+6266 LGALAPLINMLLLEAFGGD
-6280 DDEKQKMWDDVWA
+6280 DDDDYWLQNEYTRRNNILLYVGNGYIKIPIA
-6293 HTMFGS
+6293 PGFRELYGMGEAIATRYYGKATNAETAKALYDQARTVFS
-6299 VEGLTGGDV
+6299 VEGQSSYKEWGLARFILPEHVAPFVDIMNNENFTGGTLWNENKYKENAPEYTKAKKSTWSPLVAASREINSWLGGDEDLAA
-6308 MSDAGRML
+6308 DASGKWL
-6316 VTGESNPAYLSK
+6316 NPAVWQHIISNYGGGISQLAGDVSSTASNLINGEEMDASQYPMLK
-6328 DMPLTS
+6328 RFYTKP
-6334 DFTEMLKKLGSGK
+6334 TEERANWARYGWYKKYEDDYKLMKEKRSALKKRGLNDEEIASEMEKFAESHPRAAAVYSAWNGGVRGEDTVNRLKKLREEGSDEEYWK
-6347 HTEALNDIT
+6347 LLREA
-6356 NLVVQSGIGVN
+6356 
-6367 PQSITDGVLAIMD
+6367 
-6380 ACGDDP
+6380 
-6386 ELAHEAS
+6386 
-6393 ICVMR
+6393 
-6398 ILQMPQSQIDKMYF
+6398 
-6412 DEVGLSGKEVSK
+6412 VSS
-6424 YTPAQLAERYAR
+6424 AEQA
-6436 FKVKRSNF
+6436 VK
-6444 FAPWAWD
+6444 
-6451 DEKSME
+6451 
-6457 KFTKKA
+6457 
-6463 DKTIKER
+6463 
-6470 TAKMG
+6470 
-6475 DAGVNDTYLQYEEV
+6475 
-6489 YKGID
+6489 
-6494 ERVKAAR
+6494 
-6501 KLVETDYVK
+6501 
-6510 AAQMMASAQDS
+6510 
-6521 KDFTIYEEFKAMDGN
+6521 
-6536 LDKFAKGYL
+6536 
-6545 ASKTPEEAALYRE
+6545 
-6558 TMLRYKSAMVEVLD
+6558 
-6572 AGTQEER
+6572 
-6579 KAALGTL
+6579 
-6586 SGVMEDFSKR
+6586 
-6596 YKSLVT
+6596 
-6602 Q
+6602 